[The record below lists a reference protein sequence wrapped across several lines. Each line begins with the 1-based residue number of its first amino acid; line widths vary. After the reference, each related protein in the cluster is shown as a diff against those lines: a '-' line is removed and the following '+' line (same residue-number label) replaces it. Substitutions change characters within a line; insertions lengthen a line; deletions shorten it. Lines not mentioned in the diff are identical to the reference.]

1 MAKKNICIVSG
12 LAVGIDTVAHM
23 TSINEAGKT
32 IAVVASGFDHIYPK
46 QNEKLFH
53 KIIENGGCIISE
65 YPPET
70 EVDMGKFPKRN
81 IIISAISIATLI
93 VEATTKCGSTITGR
107 ETMKQNK
114 PLFCVPGDADA
125 VLSGGT
131 NQLILE
137 GAYLVTTPYD
147 ILDTLEF
154 EGYNYE
160 NAIAVKENCQSVFKA
175 ITASPKT
182 IDELIEE
189 TKLDIVDINEILL
202 ILEMDDMIRNEG
214 GKYVVKPNYY
224 RDRRKKKSET

>member
-1 MAKKNICIVSG
+1 M
-12 LAVGIDTVAHM
+12 
-23 TSINEAGKT
+23 
-32 IAVVASGFDHIYPK
+32 
-46 QNEKLFH
+46 FH
-53 KIIENGGCIISE
+53 QIIENGGCIISE

-160 NAIAVKENCQSVFKA
+160 NAITVKENCKSVFKA

-189 TKLDIVDINEILL
+189 TELDIVDINEILL